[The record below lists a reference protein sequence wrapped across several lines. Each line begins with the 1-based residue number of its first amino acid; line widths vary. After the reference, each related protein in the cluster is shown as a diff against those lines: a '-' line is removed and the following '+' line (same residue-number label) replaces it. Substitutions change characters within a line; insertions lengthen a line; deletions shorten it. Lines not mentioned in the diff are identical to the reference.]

1 MHGLASSRFHSKTL
15 RSSVPIPIEWDELEQ
30 ALSGQYPETTQYQHR
45 FSIWGGGGGKEVN
58 ITIKLDTV
66 FTDPTNSLG
75 TKFTKPTLGRQ
86 TGKGHQKKFR
96 QKALPMET
104 SP

>member
-1 MHGLASSRFHSKTL
+1 
-15 RSSVPIPIEWDELEQ
+15 VPIPIEWDESEQ

-45 FSIWGGGGGKEVN
+45 ISRGGKEIN
-58 ITIKLDTV
+58 TIIKLDTV
-66 FTDPTNSLG
+66 FTDPTSSLG